1 MPRSSRAYQYEED
14 RDESGYMNDNRS
26 RYRGSSR
33 YGGEEER
40 YNRRRGQIAR
50 SERAARVPH
59 DRESHAEDVGHGGW
73 FGDPEGHSEAAHRGW
88 ENPEH
93 RPSGWFGDPEGHS
106 EAAHRGWENPEH
118 RPSGWFG
125 DPEGHSRAARKG
137 WGENPDEYSYS
148 GSSRSRRSQSGR
160 YEGGEYTSSR
170 RRSSY

>member
-106 EAAHRGWENPEH
+106 
-118 RPSGWFG
+118 
-125 DPEGHSRAARKG
+125 RAARKG